1 MLMKTDAQLRNDV
14 MDELD
19 WEPAIK
25 STNVGVAVKDGVV
38 TLTGHLDTYA
48 EKYAIERVAQRVEG
62 VKAVALELDV
72 KLAPD
77 HRRSDTE
84 IATAIEN
91 ALTWHVLIP
100 SERIRVS
107 VEKGWVTLTGEL
119 DWAYQRNDTEQAV
132 RPLTG
137 VVGVTNR
144 ISIKPKTSPSNIT
157 NRIRDALA
165 RHAEHSAKHI
175 EVTVSGNSVTLQG
188 KVSSWAERQ
197 AAQGAAWSAPGI
209 TDVTNKI
216 EISG

>member
-1 MLMKTDAQLRNDV
+1 MKTDAQLRNDV

-25 STNVGVAVKDGVV
+25 STNVGVAVKDSIV
-38 TLTGHLDTYA
+38 TLSGHLDTYA
-48 EKYAIERVAQRVEG
+48 EKYAIERVVQRVEG

-77 HRRSDTE
+77 HRRSDSE
-84 IATAIEN
+84 IASAIEN
-91 ALTWHVLIP
+91 ALAWHVLIP
-100 SERIRVS
+100 ADRIRVT
-107 VEKGWVTLTGEL
+107 VEKGWGTLTGEL
-119 DWAYQRNDTEQAV
+119 DWAYQRTDAEQAV

-144 ISIKPKTSPSNIT
+144 INLKPKTSPSNIA

-165 RHAEHSAKHI
+165 RHAEHEAKHI
-175 EVTVSGNSVTLQG
+175 EVTVSGNAVTLHG

-216 EISG
+216 EVTG

>member
-1 MLMKTDAQLRNDV
+1 MKTDAQLRNDV

-19 WEPAIK
+19 WEPAVK

-38 TLTGHLDTYA
+38 TLSGHLDTYA
-48 EKYAIERVAQRVEG
+48 EKYAIEKVVQRVEG

-77 HRRSDTE
+77 HHRSDSE
-84 IATAIEN
+84 IASAIEN
-91 ALTWHVLIP
+91 ALAWHVLIP
-100 SERIRVS
+100 SDRLRVT
-107 VEKGWVTLTGEL
+107 VEKGWVTLTGDL
-119 DWAYQRNDTEQAV
+119 DWAYQRNDAELAV

-144 ISIKPKTSPSNIT
+144 INLKPKTSPSNIA

-175 EVTVSGNSVTLQG
+175 EVVVSGNAVTLQG

-216 EISG
+216 EVTG